1 MKLRMFSVLGEALN
15 FGLRRMETI
24 MRVAWLPVVLTLIF
38 NMASVFAVLSVANNR
53 LITFADL
60 ARGIPYQKAIEISA
74 QALEKGLLTGSVPM
88 WTVYGVTIF
97 VSTILIS
104 SFMAPLIRFAGLGER
119 PSPGIVKLA
128 FGPDQIRY
136 ILATLIG
143 LFVTIM
149 LVYAPIGF
157 AALWVLQYIIDALSQ
172 TFVSFPNPESL
183 HTIELVSARE
193 VLAARGELWYH
204 LLGVPIAVA
213 GGFAA
218 VFWVILVGH
227 FAPKNRG
234 GEPGSGNILARA
246 IVVLIVLG
254 GIVALLA
261 LGLQDKEN
269 QAATSLSALIAIGL
283 LIALYFSLRV
293 FPFAGIAVCR
303 KSLAPAGLFRVTRGW
318 NIIRVLVVLI
328 LTATTIGVVQYV
340 VNAFLLGAFGPVL
353 STLFS
358 ATLTATK
365 LTHSGE
371 ASPWVLP
378 FFIWIWNLTKI
389 LVNIFL
395 LFFSYGVMAGLQG
408 RLYRESE
415 RTEA

>member
-1 MKLRMFSVLGEALN
+1 
-15 FGLRRMETI
+15 
-24 MRVAWLPVVLTLIF
+24 
-38 NMASVFAVLSVANNR
+38 MASVFAVLSVANNR
-53 LITFADL
+53 VITFADL
-60 ARGIPYQKAIEISA
+60 ARGIPYQRAAQVSA
-74 QALEKGLLTGSVPM
+74 QALEKGLLEGSVPM
-88 WTVYGVTIF
+88 WTVYGVTVF
-97 VSTILIS
+97 VSTILVA

-119 PSPGIVKLA
+119 PSPGVIKLA

-143 LFVTIM
+143 FFVTIM

-183 HTIELVSARE
+183 HTIELVSARD
-193 VLAARGELWYH
+193 VLAARGELWVH

-213 GGFAA
+213 AGFAA
-218 VFWVILVGH
+218 VFWLILVAH

-234 GEPGSGNILARA
+234 KAPGSGNLMARA
-246 IVVLIVLG
+246 IVVLLVLG
-254 GIVALLA
+254 GLVALMTA
-261 LGLQDKEN
+261 GFQDREN
-269 QAATSLSALIAIGL
+269 QAAASLGALIAIGL
-283 LIALYFSLRV
+283 LIALYFSLRL

-303 KSLAPAGLFRVTRGW
+303 KSLAPAGLLRVTRGW
-318 NIIRVLVVLI
+318 NILRVLVVLV
-328 LTATTIGVVQYV
+328 LTVVTIGVVQFV

-353 STLFS
+353 GTLFS

-371 ASPWVLP
+371 AAPWVLP
-378 FFIWIWNLTKI
+378 FFIWIWNITKI

-415 RTEA
+415 RIEA